1 MTSSTRP
8 PNQPPTPPPPPR
20 PPTPTPPARALLV
33 PDLLAEADAALF
45 AAAEA
50 IRADF
55 TLPLRPAVPSFD
67 EGEHRLI
74 GRVSRP

>member
-33 PDLLAEADAALF
+33 PDLRAEADAALF
-45 AAAEA
+45 AEA
-50 IRADF
+50 DLIRADF
-55 TLPLRPAVPSFD
+55 TLT
-67 EGEHRLI
+67 
-74 GRVSRP
+74 